1 MKVICKLKDLME
13 EKGITQLAL
22 AEATGLAP
30 STIGRLY
37 RNQITRIDTSTVI
50 ALSEFF
56 RLNSINELI
65 EIEKE

>member
-1 MKVICKLKDLME
+1 MDEKD
-13 EKGITQLAL
+13 ITQLDL

-37 RNQITRIDTSTVI
+37 RSQITRIDINTVI

-56 RLNSINELI
+56 KLKSIGELI
-65 EIEKE
+65 ELSND